1 MIKTRTSPIYCCVY
15 IELSNSRLPL
25 PSLIIVVESIL
36 LFLYSRM
43 IMGKY
48 MLSLK
53 EILKA
58 KVGNPVIVPESSNVA
73 FAIRTMNE
81 YQVGSVM
88 VQSQTGQPI
97 GILTERDVIKLYAEG
112 VDNFEKIL
120 IRDCMNTEMTVGHPS
135 DSVSEVLAIMTVKR
149 FRHMPVV
156 EGSKMV
162 GVVSIGD
169 LVKAKLE
176 EAVQEAQILRDYIS
190 AN

>member
-1 MIKTRTSPIYCCVY
+1 
-15 IELSNSRLPL
+15 
-25 PSLIIVVESIL
+25 
-36 LFLYSRM
+36 M

-53 EILKA
+53 EILKN
-58 KVGNPVIVPESSNVA
+58 KGGSPVIVSESSNVA
-73 FAIRTMNE
+73 SAIRTMYE
-81 YQVGSVM
+81 YQVGSVIV

-112 VDNFEKIL
+112 VNNFEKIL
-120 IRDCMNTEMTVGHPS
+120 VRDCMNTEMTVGHQS
-135 DSVSEVLAIMTVKR
+135 DPVSEVLAIMTVKR

-190 AN
+190 F